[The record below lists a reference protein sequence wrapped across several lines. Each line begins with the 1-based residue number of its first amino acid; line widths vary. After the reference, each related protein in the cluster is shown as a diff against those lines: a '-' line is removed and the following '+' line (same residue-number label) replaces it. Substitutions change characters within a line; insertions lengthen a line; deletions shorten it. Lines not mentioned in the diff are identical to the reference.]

1 MNTDIYIVTDADM
14 HCVPVV
20 TIQHACLL
28 TKGEQYNPGDNLPW
42 RFWQMY
48 WVRHLLPH

>member
-14 HCVPVV
+14 HYVPVV

-42 RFWQMY
+42 RLWQMY